1 MLNNNGKDPS
11 SLGKLEY
18 SRRADLSFWV
28 DWQEWWVIRGL
39 EFQWLYAGI
48 HFIALNSTVED
59 CFFHNIYAGAMCIGM
74 RTCTVRRCNFYR
86 CGRALWGR
94 HRPPMSMKT
103 T

>member
-39 EFQWLYAGI
+39 EFQWLYTGI
-48 HFIALNSTVED
+48 HFVALNSTVED
-59 CFFHNIYAGAMCIGM
+59 CFFHNIYGARSHRGAH
-74 RTCTVRRCNFYR
+74 V
-86 CGRALWGR
+86 
-94 HRPPMSMKT
+94 HRPPLQLLPLRPRPLGTDRPPPSMKT